1 MKIGKVSNPTAD
13 FCTDRDKHS
22 KMYQI
27 QCVWN
32 TWSIQLK
39 KFFFTRLCFQQ
50 MEQTQT

>member
-22 KMYQI
+22 KCIRFNVFGTPDYS
-27 QCVWN
+27 V
-32 TWSIQLK
+32 K
-39 KFFFTRLCFQQ
+39 KHFFTRLCFQQ